1 MDILTVKFEDGMY
14 IVINHKENKGYL
26 CLRCVTAL
34 NQIVDI
40 LAQFQTELDKKR
52 EGELCDT

>member
-1 MDILTVKFEDGMY
+1 MDILTVIYENGMY
-14 IVINHKENKGYL
+14 VVVDHKESKGYL
-26 CLRCVTAL
+26 CLQCVTAL

>member
-1 MDILTVKFEDGMY
+1 MDILTVRHEDGMY
-14 IVINHKENKGYL
+14 IVIAHKENKGYL

>member
-40 LAQFQTELDKKR
+40 LARFQTEQNKKR
-52 EGELCDT
+52 EDGLCDT

>member
-14 IVINHKENKGYL
+14 VVVDHKENKRYL
-26 CLRCVTAL
+26 CLQCVTAL

-40 LAQFQTELDKKR
+40 LAQFQTEQNKKQ
-52 EGELCDT
+52 EGGLCDT

>member
-14 IVINHKENKGYL
+14 VVVDHKENKGFL
-26 CLRCVTAL
+26 CLRCVTVL

-40 LAQFQTELDKKR
+40 LAQFQTELNKKG
-52 EGELCDT
+52 EGESCDT

>member
-14 IVINHKENKGYL
+14 VVVDHKENKGYL
-26 CLRCVTAL
+26 CLQCVTAL

-40 LAQFQTELDKKR
+40 LAAFQTELDKKR
-52 EGELCDT
+52 EDG

>member
-1 MDILTVKFEDGMY
+1 MDILTVKFKDGMY
-14 IVINHKENKGYL
+14 VVVDHKENKGYL

-34 NQIVDI
+34 NQIVDM

>member
-40 LAQFQTELDKKR
+40 LAGFQTELNKKR
-52 EGELCDT
+52 EDGLCDT

>member
-14 IVINHKENKGYL
+14 VVVDHKENKGYL
-26 CLRCVTAL
+26 CLRCVSAL
-34 NQIVDI
+34 DQIVDI
-40 LAQFQTELDKKR
+40 LAAFQTEQNKKQ

>member
-1 MDILTVKFEDGMY
+1 MDILTIRYENGMY
-14 IVINHKENKGYL
+14 VVVDHKENKGYL
-26 CLRCVTAL
+26 CLRCVSAL
-34 NQIVDI
+34 DQIVDI

>member
-14 IVINHKENKGYL
+14 IVINHKENKRYL

-40 LAQFQTELDKKR
+40 LAQFQTEQNKKQ
-52 EGELCDT
+52 EGGLCDM

>member
-1 MDILTVKFEDGMY
+1 MDILTVRYEDGMY
-14 IVINHKENKGYL
+14 VVVDHKENKGYP

-40 LAQFQTELDKKR
+40 LARFQTEQNKKQ
-52 EGELCDT
+52 EGDVS

>member
-26 CLRCVTAL
+26 CLRCVTTL